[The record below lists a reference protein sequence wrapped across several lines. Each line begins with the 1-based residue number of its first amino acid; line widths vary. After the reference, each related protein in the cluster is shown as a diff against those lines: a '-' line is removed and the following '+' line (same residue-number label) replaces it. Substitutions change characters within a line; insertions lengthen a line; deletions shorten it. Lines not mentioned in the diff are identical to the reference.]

1 MESDAKREEA
11 RLEQIQKT
19 IDLLMVKL
27 GKQEAVQHQISTQ
40 MALTTQAVAN
50 L

>member
-1 MESDAKREEA
+1 MESDAKREEV

-27 GKQEAVQHQISTQ
+27 GEQEAVQH
-40 MALTTQAVAN
+40 
-50 L
+50 